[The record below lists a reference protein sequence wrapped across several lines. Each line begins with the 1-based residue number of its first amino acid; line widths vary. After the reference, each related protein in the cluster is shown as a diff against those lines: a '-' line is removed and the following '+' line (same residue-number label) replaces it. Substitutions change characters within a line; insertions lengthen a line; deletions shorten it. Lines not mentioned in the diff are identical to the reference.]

1 MKVFPTWLTFVIPL
15 TLLVTWTSS
24 VEAADKKGDIVD
36 VNCKKIADLRIG
48 GKYSLAEKLANQC
61 IREAPNELR
70 YRHEKIET
78 LHDEAKYADTFKE
91 IDECIKLNPSDYIAY
106 YWRSDI
112 YSHQSKNYEA
122 RIAANKCIQIN
133 PHYAP
138 GYSLKGNYEYQEGNY
153 KLAISYAKLAIKYD
167 PTKSSCWNSLG
178 LAYMGLDDN
187 QNAVMAFEK
196 ALSID
201 TNETLYLNNLSMAL
215 LNCGRKKEAMEKLN
229 LALKLEP
236 KNPFLLQKR
245 ACIYQETGKLNE
257 ALADISKVIAQHL
270 HTIAQDYITRA
281 GIYIELKRYDEA
293 ITDAKTAISLKK
305 KFSNGYYV
313 WARAQFLKGN
323 YKEAIANCDKAIAES
338 KDINQAFKLRGLCYQ
353 AIGDDEKALSDFEHY
368 TANYKDPESYKARA
382 RISAKQG
389 YFEQAAD
396 DLSAIMPFSTN
407 FKSNPKDYNRLLKL
421 YNNIIASRLS
431 GNETYFDRGM
441 VYLAAGEYKNA
452 AADFEHY
459 LKASKGKG
467 KSSLAAAAWAVFSY
481 QKIKQDAPLRPLL
494 NYLKDNEPVIN
505 KSPELQFLRKEISVE
520 KFMETSTDAR
530 TLSQKGALAG
540 MVLSMDGQNESAA
553 SYLSKVKRK
562 GDPHMDEY
570 FVALKELDRIEKMKG
585 PTGAQSSK
593 REDGKQLSR

>member
-1 MKVFPTWLTFVIPL
+1 MKSFPTWLNFVISL
-15 TLLVTWTSS
+15 TLLVSWAGA
-24 VEAADKKGDIVD
+24 VEAAEKKGDIVD
-36 VNCKKIADLRIG
+36 VNCTKIADLRNG
-48 GKYSLAEKLANQC
+48 GKYSLAEKLANEY
-61 IREAPNELR
+61 IYESPKEIR

-78 LHDEAKYADTFKE
+78 LHDQVKYADAFNE
-91 IDECIKLNPSDYIAY
+91 IDECIRLNPNDYIAY

-112 YSHQSKNYEA
+112 YSHQNKNYEA

-167 PTKSSCWNSLG
+167 PSKSSCWNSLG
-178 LAYMGLDDN
+178 LAYMGIDDD
-187 QNAVMAFEK
+187 QNAVIAFEK

-201 TNETLYLNNLSMAL
+201 RNETLYLNNLSMAL

-245 ACIYQETGKLNE
+245 ACIYRETGKLNE

-293 ITDAKTAISLKK
+293 VTDAKTAISLKK

-313 WARAQFLKGN
+313 LARAQFLKGN
-323 YKEAIANCDKAIAES
+323 YREAIANCDIAIAES

-353 AIGDDEKALSDFEHY
+353 AMGDDEKALSDFEHY

-421 YNNIIASRLS
+421 YNNIIASKLS

-441 VYLAAGEYKNA
+441 VYLAAGDYKSS

-467 KSSLAAAAWAVFSY
+467 KSSLAAAVWAVFSY
-481 QKIKQDAPLRPLL
+481 QKIKQDAPLSALL
-494 NYLKDNEPVIN
+494 KYLNDNEPDIN
-505 KSPELQFLRKEISVE
+505 KSPELLFLRKEISAE
-520 KFMETSTDAR
+520 KLMDTSTDAR

-540 MVLSMDGQNESAA
+540 MVLSMEGQVESAA
-553 SYLSKVKRK
+553 GYLSKVKRK
-562 GDPHMDEY
+562 GDPHLDEY
-570 FVALKELDRIEKMKG
+570 FMALRELDRIEKMKA
-585 PTGAQSSK
+585 PTGAKSRK
-593 REDGKQLSR
+593 RAENR